1 MAKPNQHKAATDVTV
16 ASLSEPSQFEQAVQ
30 RYWKPAAAVAVV
42 VTGVILYRQNQKASA
57 ADELNGSWSAISDA
71 TPGGGM
77 QRFPIGDPAT
87 LAGVADE
94 LSDSVAGPWARW
106 IEALNRREDDDFAGA
121 RAAIERL
128 RADFADHELVAKKLE
143 YAEGESRT
151 AVESF
156 LASLD
161 AQEGWNEANTGI
173 FENPAPPEDAPKVR
187 IKTSAGDIVVQLYP
201 NLAPTHCEN
210 FLKLCDEGYYNQT
223 KFHRVMENFMIQG
236 GDPNSKTD
244 DKSSWG
250 QGGPEEK
257 VSPEPSVLKHHQG
270 VLAAAKMPG
279 KRDSSGSQF
288 YIVTGD
294 PGPHHLNGLHTV
306 YGVVIEGLEVA
317 LGISTA
323 EIEEGTQDRPA
334 EPVVVESTTR
344 E

>member
-1 MAKPNQHKAATDVTV
+1 MAKPNTHKAATDVTV
-16 ASLSEPSQFEQAVQ
+16 ASLSEPSPFEQAVH
-30 RYWKPAAAVAVV
+30 RFWKPAAAVAVV
-42 VTGVILYRQNQKASA
+42 ITGVILFNQSRRTQAEA
-57 ADELNGSWSAISDA
+57 ALNGSWSAISDA
-71 TPGGGM
+71 TPGAGM
-77 QRFPIGDPAT
+77 QPFPTGDPAT
-87 LAGVADE
+87 LAGVADQ
-94 LSDSVAGPWARW
+94 LGDSVAGPWARW
-106 IEALNRREDDDFAGA
+106 IEALNRREDDDFDGA
-121 RAAIERL
+121 RAAIDQLKR
-128 RADFADHELVAKKLE
+128 DFSDHELVARKLE
-143 YAEGESRT
+143 YAEGEPKT

-161 AQEGWNEANTGI
+161 AKEGWSEANSAI
-173 FENPAPPEDAPKVR
+173 FENPEPPADAPKVR
-187 IKTSAGDIVVQLYP
+187 IKTSSGDIVVQLYTD
-201 NLAPTHCEN
+201 LAPLHCEN
-210 FLKLCDEGYYNQT
+210 FLKLCDEGYYDQT

-257 VSPEPSVLKHHQG
+257 LSPEPTVLKHHQG

-279 KRDSSGSQF
+279 ERDSSGSQF

-306 YGVVIEGLEVA
+306 YGVVVEGLDIA
-317 LGISTA
+317 LGISKA

-334 EPVVVESTTR
+334 EAVVVESTTR